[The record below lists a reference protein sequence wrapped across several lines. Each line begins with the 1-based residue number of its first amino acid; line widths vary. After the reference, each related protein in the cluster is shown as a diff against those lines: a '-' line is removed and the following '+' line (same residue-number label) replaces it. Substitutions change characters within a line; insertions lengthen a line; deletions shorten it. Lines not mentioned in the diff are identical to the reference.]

1 MNLFG
6 TTIGVGVI
14 MALILLVFF
23 WPFVIIWSLNTLF
36 PALLIPYTFWT
47 WLSMLIV
54 SATFGPKMRVVN
66 KQ

>member
-14 MALILLVFF
+14 MALILLGFF